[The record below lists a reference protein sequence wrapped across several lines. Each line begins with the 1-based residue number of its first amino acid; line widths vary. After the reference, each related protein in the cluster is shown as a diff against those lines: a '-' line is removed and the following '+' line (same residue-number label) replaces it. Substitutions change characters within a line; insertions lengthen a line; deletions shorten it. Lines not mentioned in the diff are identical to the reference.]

1 MYVPVQIQGTLR
13 VRESHFYTMGCHVS
27 RAFAVTPEGAHGDL
41 RGGAVDGD
49 AFGAD
54 GVADAIASRGGP
66 RERRVLDQDATLS
79 RVARRASAVGTR
91 F

>member
-1 MYVPVQIQGTLR
+1 M
-13 VRESHFYTMGCHVS
+13 
-27 RAFAVTPEGAHGDL
+27 
-41 RGGAVDGD
+41 DGD

-66 RERRVLDQDATLS
+66 RERRILDQDATLS